1 MKKVTKNLIWG
12 FGGQLLTLAMNFILP
27 RLILISYGSEINGL
41 TSTITQIFTYIA
53 LLEAGIGNASKN
65 CLYRFLAQNDQAGVS
80 TTVSATKKY
89 FRKITPLYSLCV
101 LAFAIIYPFCVETE
115 IARSTICLLVFI
127 RGLSGVIE
135 FALTNT
141 NIQLL
146 EADGRNYIV
155 SNLALMVK
163 AVSTSLQ
170 VVFIA
175 MGLDIISVQLAFLVT
190 CILKSIFVNI
200 YIKRKYSWLV
210 KDPNASVKMLE
221 QRGAFVIHEISTVI
235 FQNTDIFLISIFCS
249 VTDASIYSIY
259 NMVFI
264 AISGIYNILFQS
276 VDYRLGLEFHR
287 NRGGYIKMH
296 DTIEV
301 IYTSFVFAVIS
312 TAYVLIIPFVQLY
325 TEGVNDANYVQPLLP
340 LLFCVIQIL
349 SASRA
354 VASKLITVSGRARN
368 TVPNTITEMLLN
380 IVASIILIHFFG
392 MPGAL
397 GGTIV
402 ALLYRTNDII
412 IYANRKILKRSSLRA
427 YKTMAI
433 NIVLFALIILISK
446 IVPVYITSYGEFI
459 LHGMIVLT
467 LCLAWYYG
475 IHLILNRD
483 VREMFGAIAIRMKKI
498 INLEARRGKV

>member
-1 MKKVTKNLIWG
+1 MKKVAKNLIWG

-65 CLYRFLAQNDQAGVS
+65 CLYRFLAKNDQAGVS

-115 IARSTICLLVFI
+115 IPHSTICLLIFI

-141 NIQLL
+141 YIQLL

-170 VVFIA
+170 IAFIA
-175 MGLDIISVQLAFLVT
+175 MGLDIISVQLAFFVT
-190 CILKSIFVNI
+190 CVLKTIFVNI
-200 YIKRKYSWLV
+200 YIRRKYFWLV
-210 KDPNASVKMLE
+210 KDPNASIRMLD
-221 QRGAFVIHEISTVI
+221 QRSAFVIHEISTVI

-264 AISGIYNILFQS
+264 AISGIYGILFQS
-276 VDYRLGLEFHR
+276 IDYRLGLEFHR
-287 NRGGYIKMH
+287 NRGSYIKMH

-312 TAYVLIIPFVQLY
+312 TAYVLIIPFVKLY

-340 LLFCVIQIL
+340 MLFCVIQIL

-354 VASKLITVSGRARN
+354 VASKLITVSGRAKD

-380 IVASIILIHFFG
+380 IVISIILIRFLG

-402 ALLYRTNDII
+402 ALFYRTNDII
-412 IYANRKILKRSSLRA
+412 IYANKKILKRSPLRT
-427 YKTMAI
+427 YKTIVI
-433 NIVLFALIILISK
+433 NITLFALIIMITRNISVH
-446 IVPVYITSYGEFI
+446 IANYGEFI
-459 LHGMIVLT
+459 LHGLVVLP
-467 LCLAWYYG
+467 LCLALYYG
-475 IHLILNRD
+475 LHFILNRD
-483 VREMFGAIAIRMKKI
+483 VREIFGRIAIKMKKFI
-498 INLEARRGKV
+498 KLEARHGKT

>member
-12 FGGQLLTLAMNFILP
+12 FGGQLLMLAMNFILP

-65 CLYRFLAQNDQAGVS
+65 CLYRFLAENDQAGVS

-101 LAFAIIYPFCVETE
+101 LAFAIIYPFCVETK
-115 IARSTICLLVFI
+115 IAYSTICLLIFI

-141 NIQLL
+141 YIQLL

-163 AVSTSLQ
+163 AISTSLQ
-170 VVFIA
+170 VAFIS

-190 CILKSIFVNI
+190 CILKTIFVNI
-200 YIKRKYSWLV
+200 YIKRKYSWIV
-210 KDPNASVKMLE
+210 KDPNASIKMLE
-221 QRGAFVIHEISTVI
+221 QRGAFVVHEISTVI

-249 VTDASIYSIY
+249 VKEASIYSIY

-264 AISGIYNILFQS
+264 AVSGVYSILFQS

-287 NRGGYIKMH
+287 NRESYIKMH

-380 IVASIILIHFFG
+380 IVVSIGLIHFFG
-392 MPGAL
+392 MPGVL

-427 YKTMAI
+427 YKTMMI
-433 NIVLFALIILISK
+433 NIVLFTLIVLISK
-446 IVPVYITSYGEFI
+446 IVPVYITNYGEFI
-459 LHGMIVLT
+459 IHGMIVLT

-475 IHLILNRD
+475 IHFILNRD
-483 VREMFGAIAIRMKKI
+483 VRETLGTIAIRMKKI
-498 INLEARRGKV
+498 INLEERRGKV